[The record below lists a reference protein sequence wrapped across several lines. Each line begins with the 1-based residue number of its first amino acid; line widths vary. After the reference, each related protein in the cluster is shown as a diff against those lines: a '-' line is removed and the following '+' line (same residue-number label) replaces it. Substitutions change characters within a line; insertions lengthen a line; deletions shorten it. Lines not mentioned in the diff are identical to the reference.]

1 MAIIKKKISKEYF
14 ELISAGI
21 KKFELRLADFA
32 VKEGDTLLLEEWG
45 TENGITNFKGSITT
59 KNLGQMLKDLNVSQG
74 MTGGTGTSTLD
85 LYWNGSPFAWEL
97 EKLKGDLKDF
107 YSIRINNQWRII
119 FKWNTGN
126 ASEVEILDYH

>member
-45 TENGITNFKGSITT
+45 TENGIKKPTGRTIT
-59 KNLGQMLKDLNVSQG
+59 KKINYILKFDLDKFGQKKEIEKDG
-74 MTGGTGTSTLD
+74 
-85 LYWNGSPFAWEL
+85 LYVLQFE
-97 EKLKGDLKDF
+97 
-107 YSIRINNQWRII
+107 
-119 FKWNTGN
+119 
-126 ASEVEILDYH
+126 